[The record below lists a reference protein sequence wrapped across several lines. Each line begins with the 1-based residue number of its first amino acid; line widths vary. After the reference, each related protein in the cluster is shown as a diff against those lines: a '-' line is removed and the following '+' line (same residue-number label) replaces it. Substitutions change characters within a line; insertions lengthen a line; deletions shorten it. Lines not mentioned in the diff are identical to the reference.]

1 MVLYEGFNI
10 FLCGCDA
17 QKAAVGFTEPSFEMF
32 FQTRCL
38 ASNLLD
44 EKEAHLI
51 FASEDC
57 CQHLCFFFKLQM
69 FSLAVSEVIYQTA
82 FVCFSWRL

>member
-1 MVLYEGFNI
+1 MVVYEEFHV
-10 FLCGCDA
+10 FFCGCDA
-17 QKAAVGFTEPSFEMF
+17 QEAAVGFMEPSFEMF

-57 CQHLCFFFKLQM
+57 C
-69 FSLAVSEVIYQTA
+69 
-82 FVCFSWRL
+82 